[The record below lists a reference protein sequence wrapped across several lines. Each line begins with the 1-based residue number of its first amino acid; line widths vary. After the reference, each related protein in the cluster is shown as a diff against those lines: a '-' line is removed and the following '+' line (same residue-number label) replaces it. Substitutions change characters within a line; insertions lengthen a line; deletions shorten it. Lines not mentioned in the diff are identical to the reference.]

1 MALALTDQ
9 KILCTLLDI
18 YCNKKS
24 AVSSDEIADILDRH
38 SGTIR
43 NRMPILINL
52 GFVDSVPGPK
62 GGYIPTTKAYSELGF
77 GEKSTILSTVSKIID
92 GKKVK
97 IKGVN
102 VCGIEIIGIAHL
114 KKCGARIKVVGNI
127 KGIKDEDTI
136 KIDSIPP
143 SGLVV
148 VGKIVGRDDV
158 RHILLIEVLNMYFN
172 K

>member
-1 MALALTDQ
+1 MTLALTDQ

-62 GGYIPTTKAYSELGF
+62 GGYIPTAKAYAELGF
-77 GEKSTILSTVSKIID
+77 GDESAILSGISKITD
-92 GKKVK
+92 GKEVK
-97 IKGVN
+97 IKGVD
-102 VCGIEIIGIAHL
+102 VCGIEIIAIGRL
-114 KKCGARIKVVGNI
+114 KKCGARVKVIGNI
-127 KGIKDEDTI
+127 KDINDEDTI

-143 SGLVV
+143 SGLAV

-158 RHILLIEVLNMYFN
+158 RHLLLIEVVNMYFN